1 MADITKAV
9 EECKPPWDLVLELSQ
24 EPLEVDEISQ
34 LQKCVP
40 R

>member
-9 EECKPPWDLVLELSQ
+9 EECKPTWDLVLELSR